1 MPVASLD
8 RRTRSDADVHLVSP
22 DELFT
27 EQLPPLLDRHG
38 HLAAAGIEALGAP
51 PLAIEVGD
59 RAWSLTRDGTTVG
72 VREGIADGALV
83 VTLHEQ
89 AFSDWAQLQRSFG
102 GMMVAQE
109 LRFRDGD
116 ERDISVWDSLWLT
129 LLEGWPVVDD
139 ELQFLDRDGGP
150 LDLGRSFTP
159 DDDPADIAH
168 FLREAGY
175 LHLRG
180 WLDPDDMARISEEI
194 DEAVPRYVEGDGR
207 SWWAVMEDGTHRC
220 VRLQQFLPHSPTT
233 AAVLQSERW
242 ERLRRTL
249 AADDELVQGRPGDH
263 VIEALIKPPGVER
276 GISDVGFHRDCHL
289 GGHPYG
295 CSGVDIGFAVTGS
308 DESTGRLRVV
318 AGSHR
323 VAIPVSIALTDP
335 YLPVVSVWTE
345 PGDLT
350 VHLSCTLHE
359 STPPVTSERRVM
371 YSPFKLAPRPGDV
384 PPAPADPGLRDRL
397 GKLLASEEAP
407 SSKEAWAD
415 RAV

>member
-1 MPVASLD
+1 MATALD
-8 RRTRSDADVHLVSP
+8 RRTRSHADVRPVTP

-38 HLAAAGIEALGAP
+38 ALAAAGIETLGAP

-59 RAWSLTRDGTTVG
+59 QAWSLVRDGSTVAVRDG
-72 VREGIADGALV
+72 VADGALV
-83 VTLHEQ
+83 VTLDEQ
-89 AFSDWAQLQRSFG
+89 AFSDWAQLERSFA
-102 GMMVAQE
+102 GMLVAQE
-109 LRFRDGD
+109 LQFRGGD
-116 ERDISVWDSLWLT
+116 ERAISVWDAVWLA

-139 ELQFLDRDGGP
+139 ELQFLDRDGAP

-180 WLDPDDMARISEEI
+180 WIDPDDMARIADEI
-194 DEAVPRYVEGDGR
+194 DQAVPDYTEGDGR

-220 VRLQQFLPHSPTT
+220 VRLQQFLPHSPTV
-233 AAVLQSERW
+233 AKVLQGERW
-242 ERLRRTL
+242 EQLRRTL

-276 GISDVGFHRDCHL
+276 GISDVSFHRDCHL

-295 CSGVDIGFAVTGS
+295 CSGVDIGWAVTGS
-308 DESTGRLRVV
+308 DESTGRLQVV

-323 VAIPVSIALTDP
+323 VGIPALIALSDP
-335 YLPVVSVWTE
+335 YLPVVSVFTE
-345 PGDLT
+345 AGDLT

-359 STPPVTSERRVM
+359 STPPKTKERKVM
-371 YSPFKLAPRPGDV
+371 YSPFKLAPRPGEA
-384 PPAPADPGLRDRL
+384 PPAPHDPGLRDRI
-397 GKLLASEEAP
+397 GKILASEDAP
-407 SSKEAWAD
+407 SSKDAWAD
-415 RAV
+415 RAEV